1 VFGEVIEPQLATLKN
16 TVANCMRVHDFK
28 SGARSIFDVRIA
40 DPRAKETRM
49 KTGRV
54 GALLLVVS
62 SVALVATAAACGGD
76 NKNPSPGPSGTST
89 PASGDGGSSSSSEGP
104 KTASTGAGTSGD
116 GGVKGDS
123 GYFAGGSALPQ

>member
-1 VFGEVIEPQLATLKN
+1 
-16 TVANCMRVHDFK
+16 MRVHDFK
-28 SGARSIFDVRIA
+28 SRHRSFFDVRNP

-62 SVALVATAAACGGD
+62 SLFALTVVACGGD
-76 NKNPSPGPSGTST
+76 NKNPSPTPSGTST
-89 PASGDGGSSSSSEGP
+89 PTSGDGGSSSSSEGP
-104 KTASTGAGTSGD
+104 KTSSTPGTASGD
-116 GGVKGDS
+116 AGAKGDG